1 MSEFEG
7 LGGEGL
13 EDEFDINSLIDDSEG
28 INFAEFDV
36 NIQLLPLPQ
45 QVMEVQKIP
54 QNLQVGQKRTN
65 EQTMP
70 MPSLG
75 SLVDVT
81 AKQNK
86 QWPKL
91 LGEFP
96 IQFIQ
101 TTNIKEGDD
110 ETKYKLFIESGN
122 PSQPDMV
129 IVHDS
134 KKRMIGYFQTETLFP
149 LIQAKFISITIK
161 NVMSLNCFV
170 EIFIPKSKL
179 KKV

>member
-7 LGGEGL
+7 LGGDGL
-13 EDEFDINSLIDDSEG
+13 EDFDINSLIDDSEG

-45 QVMEVQKIP
+45 PVMEVQKIP
-54 QNLQVGQKRTN
+54 HQNLQVGQKRTN

-70 MPSLG
+70 NPNLG

-129 IVHDS
+129 TVLDS
-134 KKRMIGYFQTETLFP
+134 KKRMVGYFQSETLFP
-149 LIQAKFISITIK
+149 LIQAKLISITIK
-161 NVMSLNCFV
+161 HVLTLNCIV

-179 KKV
+179 KNF